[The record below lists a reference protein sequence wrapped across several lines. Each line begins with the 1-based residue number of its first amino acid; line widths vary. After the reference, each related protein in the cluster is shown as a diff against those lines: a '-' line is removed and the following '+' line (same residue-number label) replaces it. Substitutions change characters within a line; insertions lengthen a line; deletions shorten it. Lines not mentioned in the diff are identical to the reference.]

1 MDYRIIIE
9 LMAFVKLTFLS
20 KCGGD
25 STGMGFCQG
34 SAAGIQ
40 SFILGDAEL
49 EAARTANESI
59 LSA

>member
-1 MDYRIIIE
+1 
-9 LMAFVKLTFLS
+9 MAFVKLTFLS

-40 SFILGDAEL
+40 SFILGGAEL
-49 EAARTANESI
+49 EAARTVNESI

>member
-1 MDYRIIIE
+1 MYQVFEAVFRTV
-9 LMAFVKLTFLS
+9 FRN
-20 KCGGD
+20 GGNSMCTLPFD
-25 STGMGFCQG
+25 KG

-40 SFILGDAEL
+40 SFILGGAEL